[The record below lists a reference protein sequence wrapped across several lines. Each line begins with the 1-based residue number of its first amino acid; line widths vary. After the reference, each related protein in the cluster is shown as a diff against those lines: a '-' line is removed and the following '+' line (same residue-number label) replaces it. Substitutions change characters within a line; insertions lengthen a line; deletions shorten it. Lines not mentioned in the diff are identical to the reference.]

1 MNTIITIGRQF
12 GSGGHDIGV
21 LLAKELGIP
30 LYDKELLEEA
40 AKESGMAKEII
51 EHQDES
57 KSGSFLFSLVMDSYS
72 TGNNSGSF
80 IHDMPLSQKVFLA
93 QFDAIQGLAEKG
105 PCVIVGRCAD
115 YALDRDPRL
124 LSVFLHADEDFRI
137 ERITKSYGLPASKA
151 RDRMIKIDKG
161 RQSYYNYNTNKRWG
175 ACESYDLTINTART
189 GIEGAV
195 EIIKNA
201 ITAKEKYQAAE

>member
-21 LLAKELGIP
+21 MLSKELNIP
-30 LYDKELLEEA
+30 LYDKELLEQA

-72 TGNNSGSF
+72 TGNNSGTF
-80 IHDMPLSQKVFLA
+80 IHEMPLSQKVFLA
-93 QFDAIQGLAEKG
+93 QFDAIQNLAEQG
-105 PCVIVGRCAD
+105 PCIFVGRCAD
-115 YALDRDPRL
+115 YVLDRDPRL
-124 LSVFLHADEDFRI
+124 LSVFIHAEEEFRAG
-137 ERITKSYGLPASKA
+137 RIAAAYDLSIGKA
-151 RDRMIKIDKG
+151 KERMIKLDKG

-175 ACESYDLTINTART
+175 ACESYDLTINTARV
-189 GIEGAV
+189 GIKGAV

-201 ITAKEKYQAAE
+201 ILAKENFQA